1 MALKEWGQDI
11 PVTKE
16 GFLCDHLDWS
26 LDVASILAER
36 NGIEMTQAHWEIVD
50 YTRTYYLTYKH
61 LPNTRVFI
69 KGVKKTLGPNKGNSR
84 YLHHL
89 FPEGPLR
96 YACKLAGLPKP
107 PSCL

>member
-1 MALKEWGQDI
+1 MALKRLGQKI
-11 PVTKE
+11 AVTEE
-16 GFLCDHLDWS
+16 GFLCDLLDWTP
-26 LDVASILAER
+26 DVAYALAER
-36 NGIEMTQAHWEIVD
+36 NGIEMTEAHWEIVE
-50 YTRTYYLTYKH
+50 YARTYYLTYKH

-69 KGVKKTLGPNKGNSR
+69 KGVKKTLGPDKGNSR
-84 YLHHL
+84 YLHRL